1 MEKALTVSQLNE
13 YIKQLV
19 SSDEVLESL
28 HVEGEI
34 SNCTIHYSGHI
45 YFSIKDDKCA
55 IRCVMFSGYTKSLKF
70 EPADGVKVTVYGYLS
85 FYEKTG
91 QCQIV
96 VTNMLESGTGDLF
109 IKFENLKKK
118 LEKEGLFDTAKKKP
132 LPFLPETI
140 GVITSS
146 TGAVLQDIRNILNG
160 RFPNYGFILY
170 PATVQGVD
178 AHKTVIKGLEYFNK
192 NKNADVIIIARG
204 GGSVE
209 DLWPFNEEELAYAI
223 HNSNIPVISAIGH
236 ETDFTI
242 ADFVADA
249 RAATPTAA
257 AQMVIPEKKRLERDV
272 LSQNESLE
280 FSYAKLIN
288 NLTERVSDL
297 AKRPVMKRPE
307 EYTNILAMNL
317 DNLTGRFF
325 TFSKQYLDN
334 VAYKLSTLIHKADA
348 MNPLAVL
355 SRGYSI
361 TTDQKGHVIKSADN
375 LNKNDVILTTLH
387 AGKIR
392 SVVEKAVKDE

>member
-118 LEKEGLFDTAKKKP
+118 LEKEGLFDTGKKKP

-223 HNSNIPVISAIGH
+223 HNSNIPVISAVGH

-361 TTDQKGHVIKSADN
+361 TTDKKGHVIKSADN

>member
-118 LEKEGLFDTAKKKP
+118 LEKEGLFDTGKKKP

-257 AQMVIPEKKRLERDV
+257 AQMVIPYKKRL
-272 LSQNESLE
+272 
-280 FSYAKLIN
+280 
-288 NLTERVSDL
+288 
-297 AKRPVMKRPE
+297 
-307 EYTNILAMNL
+307 
-317 DNLTGRFF
+317 
-325 TFSKQYLDN
+325 
-334 VAYKLSTLIHKADA
+334 
-348 MNPLAVL
+348 
-355 SRGYSI
+355 
-361 TTDQKGHVIKSADN
+361 
-375 LNKNDVILTTLH
+375 
-387 AGKIR
+387 
-392 SVVEKAVKDE
+392 

>member
-96 VTNMLESGTGDLF
+96 VTDMSESGTGDLF

-361 TTDQKGHVIKSADN
+361 TTDQKGHVIKSAEN

>member
-55 IRCVMFSGYTKSLKF
+55 IRCVMFAGYTKNLKF

-178 AHKTVIKGLEYFNK
+178 AHKTVIEGLEYFNK

-272 LSQNESLE
+272 LTQKEILE
-280 FSYAKLIN
+280 FSYAKLIS
-288 NLTERVSDL
+288 NLSERVSDL

-361 TTDQKGHVIKSADN
+361 TSDQKGHVIKSADN

>member
-96 VTNMLESGTGDLF
+96 VTDMSESGTGDLF

-223 HNSNIPVISAIGH
+223 HNSNIPVISAVGH

-257 AQMVIPEKKRLERDV
+257 AQMVIPEKKRLEKDV
-272 LSQNESLE
+272 LTQKESLE
-280 FSYAKLIN
+280 FSYSKLIS

-361 TTDQKGHVIKSADN
+361 TTDQKGHVIKSAEN